1 MRKNYSQN
9 FWKLKKIYILEPFWA
24 LLCQV
29 WAKMNFPGKKS
40 CQFSNILLILPK
52 SSKKSEKTNE
62 PNLRKMPN
70 QKTDGQTDNGDFIG
84 SSVGQRSNNGLKLTF
99 VKFSCDRNSDV
110 YFVFCLCFCYNK
122 QKQFVQLC
130 WRYFCSKNANT
141 CKRCK
146 IVSKNI
152 SFKFHLQLFM

>member
-1 MRKNYSQN
+1 MSPSLPSLGKNEFSWKKELSIFKYSTY
-9 FWKLKKIYILEPFWA
+9 LTKIK
-24 LLCQV
+24 Q
-29 WAKMNFPGKKS
+29 
-40 CQFSNILLILPK
+40 
-52 SSKKSEKTNE
+52 KSEKTNE

-130 WRYFCSKNANT
+130 
-141 CKRCK
+141 
-146 IVSKNI
+146 
-152 SFKFHLQLFM
+152 